1 MMVNLQEEASL
12 PFKTKIQVSR
22 IRRTWKYIKMVDHK
36 SISHKLP
43 SWSQYTA
50 MKPRSVKNE
59 MTLCQELTHTLPRK
73 PPDQIMHRD
82 HGLDRTTIGIQ
93 TNGVLE

>member
-59 MTLCQELTHTLPRK
+59 MTVWELRAHAPEK

-82 HGLDRTTIGIQ
+82 HGLERTTIGIQ